1 MTKPTT
7 TSSTKPSTPTPRI
20 FPTAA
25 DDISRA
31 QKAEKSGITPESSS
45 YKLAYNDQEF
55 LLRDEMRPVRMQLEL
70 SKPELIL
77 NDHHIDHTIVMF
89 GSARTCAPDVAQSR
103 LADAEAAL
111 KASPEDASL
120 QRQVSIAK
128 RLARHGEYYQQ
139 ARELANLITEHSGTG
154 ELPLLHVITG
164 GGGGVMEA
172 ANRGAHEAG
181 GKSVGLN
188 IVLPK
193 EQHPN
198 PYITPE
204 LCFRFHYFAM
214 RKMHFLLRAR
224 ALVVFPGGFG
234 TLDELFETLTLIQ
247 TGKTKRLPVLMF
259 GRDYW
264 QKLVNWDV
272 FVEEG
277 MIDPQDLNLIKY
289 VETPEET
296 WDIIRRNL
304 NSAI

>member
-1 MTKPTT
+1 MTKSITP
-7 TSSTKPSTPTPRI
+7 PSRI

-25 DDISRA
+25 DDVSRA
-31 QKAEKSGITPESSS
+31 EKAEKPGITPESSS
-45 YKLAYNDQEF
+45 YKLAYNDQAF

-77 NDHHIDHTIVMF
+77 NDHHIDNTVVMF
-89 GSARTCAPDVAQSR
+89 GSARTCAADVAQSR
-103 LADAEAAL
+103 LAQAEEAL
-111 KASPEDASL
+111 KASPEDRSL
-120 QRQVSIAK
+120 LQQVAVAK
-128 RLARHGEYYQQ
+128 CHIRHGEYYQQ
-139 ARELANLITEHSGTG
+139 ARELANLITVHSGQG
-154 ELPLLHVITG
+154 VLPLLHVITG

-247 TGKTKRLPVLMF
+247 TGKTKRLPVLLF
-259 GRDYW
+259 GKDYW
-264 QKLVNWDV
+264 QRLINWDV

-277 MIDPQDLNLIKY
+277 MIDPKDLELIQY
-289 VETPEET
+289 VESSQEA
-296 WDIIRRNL
+296 WGIIERHLESWN
-304 NSAI
+304 